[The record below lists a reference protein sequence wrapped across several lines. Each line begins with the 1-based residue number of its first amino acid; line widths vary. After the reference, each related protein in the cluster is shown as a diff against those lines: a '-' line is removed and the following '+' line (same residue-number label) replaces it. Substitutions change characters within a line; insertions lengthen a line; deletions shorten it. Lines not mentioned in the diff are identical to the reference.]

1 VRWSRE
7 WRATAGSLKI
17 LFYKEERQMKL
28 WEKEISTEQR
38 ILAFTTGNDPVYDL
52 QLAPYDVMGSMAHT
66 IMLAET
72 GLLEKGEAEKI
83 IHELTLIHGEAL
95 NGNLQLDHGME
106 DIHSQVEM
114 VLTQKLGDLGKKIHT
129 GRSRNDQV
137 MVDIKLF
144 LRNEIREVAD
154 GIKRLA
160 GLLLQQAAT
169 HKDVKMPGYT
179 HMQVAMPSSFGLW
192 FGGYAEALADDLTYL
207 HGVYNVVNQNP
218 LGSAAGFGSSFP
230 VNRELTTSLLEFGG
244 MHISSVNAQMNRG
257 KTEWYVATGI
267 SAVASTLSKLAM
279 DAVLFM
285 GQNFR
290 FISLP
295 SRLTTGSSIMP
306 HKKNPDVLELLRA
319 RCNRLVMVPAEI
331 SSVTG
336 NLISGYHRD
345 FQLLKEILHP
355 ALSELKTCMD
365 MMHFVVAQ
373 MEVNE
378 NILDDETYLYIYS
391 VEEVNKKVQAG
402 VPFRDAYREV
412 ASEIDRGRYRPGRD
426 HAYTHTGSIGNP
438 GLSEIQAK
446 LEQAYGGFRFVKSSE
461 VVNRLSNYFRKS

>member
-1 VRWSRE
+1 
-7 WRATAGSLKI
+7 
-17 LFYKEERQMKL
+17 MKL
-28 WEKEISTEQR
+28 WDKEISTEQS
-38 ILAFTTGNDPVYDL
+38 ILAFTTGKDPQYDL
-52 QLAPYDVMGSMAHT
+52 DLAAYDVLGSMAHT

-72 GLLEKGEAEKI
+72 DLIGKDEAAKLIFELDKLYKDALEGKLVLEPGV
-83 IHELTLIHGEAL
+83 
-95 NGNLQLDHGME
+95 E

-114 VLTQKLGDLGKKIHT
+114 VLTVKLGDAGKKIHT

-137 MVDIKLF
+137 MVDVKLF
-144 LRNEIREVAD
+144 LRDEIKQIAELTL
-154 GIKRLA
+154 KLA
-160 GLLLQQAAT
+160 GMLLKQAER
-169 HKDVKMPGYT
+169 HQDVLMPGYT

-192 FGGYAEALADDLTYL
+192 FGAYAEALSDDLTFL
-207 HGVYNVVNQNP
+207 QGIHAVVNQNP

-230 VNRELTTSLLEFGG
+230 VDRELTTRLLAFENL
-244 MHISSVNAQMNRG
+244 HISSVNAQMNRG
-257 KTEWYVATGI
+257 KTEWYVGSGI
-267 SAVASTLSKLAM
+267 VAIASTLARLAM

-295 SRLTTGSSIMP
+295 PELTTGSSIMP

-319 RCNRLVMVPAEI
+319 KCNRLSMVASEV
-331 SSVTG
+331 SAVTG

-355 ALSELKTCMD
+355 ALEELNTCLE
-365 MMHFVVAQ
+365 MMHYVVEH
-373 MEVNE
+373 MEVKKD
-378 NILDDETYLYIYS
+378 ILNDDTYQYIYS
-391 VEEVNKKVQAG
+391 VEEVNLKVQAG

-438 GLSEIQAK
+438 GLAEIEAK
-446 LEQAYGGFRFVKSSE
+446 LKKAFGGFHFVNSKE
-461 VVNRLSNYFRKS
+461 LVNTMRNYFRKS

>member
-1 VRWSRE
+1 
-7 WRATAGSLKI
+7 
-17 LFYKEERQMKL
+17 MKL
-28 WEKEISTEQR
+28 WDKEISTEQG
-38 ILAFTTGNDPVYDL
+38 ILAFTTGKDPQYDL
-52 QLAPYDVMGSMAHT
+52 DLAPYDVLGSMAHT

-72 GLLEKGEAEKI
+72 GLIEKDEARKLLLELDVLHREATEGK
-83 IHELTLIHGEAL
+83 LILEPGV
-95 NGNLQLDHGME
+95 E

-114 VLTQKLGDLGKKIHT
+114 VLTRKLGDAGKKIHT

-137 MVDIKLF
+137 MVDVKLF
-144 LRNEIREVAD
+144 LRDEIREVAD
-154 GIKRLA
+154 KTLKLA
-160 GLLLQQAAT
+160 GVLLKQANR
-169 HKDVKMPGYT
+169 HKDVLMPGYT

-192 FGGYAEALADDLTYL
+192 FGAYAEALADDLTYL
-207 HGVYNVVNQNP
+207 QGIHSVVNQNP

-230 VNRELTTSLLEFGG
+230 VDRELTTSLLDFESL
-244 MHISSVNAQMNRG
+244 HISSVNAQMNRG
-257 KTEWYVATGI
+257 KTEWYVGTGI
-267 SAVASTLSKLAM
+267 AALASSLARLAM

-295 SRLTTGSSIMP
+295 PELTTGSSIMP

-319 RCNRLVMVPAEI
+319 KCNRLSMVASEV
-331 SSVTG
+331 SAVTG

-355 ALSELKTCMD
+355 ALEELNSCLE
-365 MMHFVVAQ
+365 MMQYVVEH
-373 MEVNE
+373 MEVHPD
-378 NILDDETYLYIYS
+378 ILNDDTYQYIYS

-426 HAYTHTGSIGNP
+426 HAYTHIGSIGNP
-438 GLSEIQAK
+438 GLAEIEAK
-446 LEQAYGGFRFVKSSE
+446 LQKAYGGFRFVNSKE
-461 VVNRLSNYFRKS
+461 LVNRMRNYFGKS